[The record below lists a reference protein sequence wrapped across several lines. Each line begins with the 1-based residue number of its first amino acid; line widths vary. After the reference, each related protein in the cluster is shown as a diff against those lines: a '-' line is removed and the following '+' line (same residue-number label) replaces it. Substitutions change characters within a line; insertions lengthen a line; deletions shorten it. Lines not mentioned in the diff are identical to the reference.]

1 MALDVIGN
9 AQAEYRP
16 TTGVENMNSHADCTT
31 KESIVSGRAAV
42 CVPLLASEPESLLA
56 EAKRV
61 RALKPDIVEWRLDAL
76 AVLRTEGE
84 RSIES
89 MASLSID
96 LRECLGDLPLIL
108 TLRSEREGGH
118 AVGMP
123 DGVRVAALL
132 ALAAVIQPRFVDLEL
147 SVGPREFNRVRD
159 RCHEL
164 GIKLI
169 GSSHDFSNTAPWEE
183 LLATF
188 RQASAAGADI
198 AKVAV
203 MPKDF
208 DDVLRLMAATREA
221 DRELSIPV
229 VGISM
234 GELGV
239 ASRIFAT
246 ECRSVMTF
254 FSGSQASAPGQLTLE
269 HYRAIASMIQL

>member
-1 MALDVIGN
+1 MS
-9 AQAEYRP
+9 
-16 TTGVENMNSHADCTT
+16 SHVDFTA
-31 KESIVSGRAAV
+31 KGSIVADRAAV
-42 CVPLLASEPESLLA
+42 CVPLVAAEREAMLA
-56 EAKRV
+56 EAR
-61 RALKPDIVEWRLDAL
+61 RIQALQPDIVEWRLDAIE
-76 AVLRTEGE
+76 ALRTEGE
-84 RSIES
+84 RSIETI
-89 MASLSID
+89 ASLSLD
-96 LRECLGDLPLIL
+96 VCDCLGDLPLIL
-108 TLRSEREGGH
+108 TLRSEREGGY

-169 GSSHDFSNTAPWEE
+169 GSSHDFSDTASWEE
-183 LLATF
+183 LLASF
-188 RQASAAGADI
+188 RRASAAGADI

-208 DDVLRLMAATREA
+208 DDVLRMMAATREA

-246 ECRSVMTF
+246 ECHSVMTF
-254 FSGSQASAPGQLTLE
+254 VSGSQASAPGQLTLE